1 MADALLDDL
10 DDLSDVEPEEE
21 QSFENNND
29 TEADSKDDTHNIDD
43 GTKGGIETSHQSTK
57 QRPRLLDD
65 APLKAHL
72 SSVRAVKGDS
82 TDDQKQ
88 SSTPLSS
95 KEEDEYQ
102 HTLILASNKH
112 LVSLGHEIHRIHL
125 DLCRLYH
132 PKFPELEELL
142 TDVYQYRQA
151 IGIIQNEMDV
161 TNKNEELNDILSS
174 NQIITIS
181 VAGSTTSGRPLSN
194 EELAEVNTCC
204 TYLDELKDV
213 QTELTTFVES
223 RMEQWSPNVCALIG
237 PALAAQLLASTG
249 GLHELSKIP
258 ACNLQLLGKNR
269 STSASRGG
277 MATQTRTQHAGYL
290 IECDLVQ
297 SMPNYL
303 KMKAVKAVAGK
314 LALVARTDHVNVES
328 GRKRTN
334 DVGRKFH
341 EELRQKFAKWE
352 EPDKAQVVKALP
364 KPDLTTKKRR
374 GGRRIRRMKERFEE
388 TEMMKQAN
396 RRELRQKFAKWE
408 EPDKAQV
415 VKALPKPDLTTK
427 KRRGG
432 RRIRRMKERFEET
445 EMMKQANRR
454 AFSTESG
461 EYGDDSMGLTLGMLD
476 TKDGGAMRNTV
487 EKRKMRQS
495 NTKASRKR
503 AIQMSSGTT
512 NGLASSMVFTPVQG
526 LELVNPDANKEKV
539 RQANK
544 KWFSNNAG
552 FSSALPPK
560 KS

>member
-10 DDLSDVEPEEE
+10 DDLSDVEPDEE
-21 QSFENNND
+21 QSYDNRVAD
-29 TEADSKDDTHNIDD
+29 DIDREADSKDDTHNMDD
-43 GTKGGIETSHQSTK
+43 GTKGGIETLQQPAK

-65 APLKAHL
+65 GQLKAHL
-72 SSVRAVKGDS
+72 SSVRAVNGDS
-82 TDDQKQ
+82 SDDKKQ
-88 SSTPLSS
+88 SSSLSS

-112 LVSLGHEIHRIHL
+112 LVSLGHEIHRTHL

-181 VAGSTTSGRPLSN
+181 VAGSTTSGRPLTI

-204 TYLDELKDV
+204 TYLDELKDI
-213 QTELTTFVES
+213 QQELTTFVES

-396 RRELRQKFAKWE
+396 RR
-408 EPDKAQV
+408 
-415 VKALPKPDLTTK
+415 
-427 KRRGG
+427 
-432 RRIRRMKERFEET
+432 
-445 EMMKQANRR
+445 

-560 KS
+560 KKS